1 MRRQNGGYR
10 VLSDG
15 GAVTVGYQTPLQG
28 SGSQTFGAPALRELA
43 TELRMP
49 RHPLTDYLRRRQA
62 LQEWALNTSTWE
74 ALVSELPPIPG
85 PIRPVVDDRKRKDA
99 SIFAWTQVTCG
110 EHLFAPRPI
119 EARQPS
125 HLQREWAQ
133 RRNTT
138 WFQLTRPNPLRHYA
152 DLRKAL
158 THYAR
163 QLARDIDAGRP
174 PAN

>member
-1 MRRQNGGYR
+1 
-10 VLSDG
+10 
-15 GAVTVGYQTPLQG
+15 
-28 SGSQTFGAPALRELA
+28 
-43 TELRMP
+43 MP